1 MAEWYDNCSREN
13 GLRKMLVVRCKNCG
27 VELTSH
33 SGKSQSCGCSNMMTV
48 KGDSV
53 TAVDLS
59 NVVMISSGVNKKR
72 DDSVLSPQD
81 LSFQEER
88 RKRKVRRLDF
98 EVR

>member
-1 MAEWYDNCSREN
+1 
-13 GLRKMLVVRCKNCG
+13 MLVVRCKECHM
-27 VELTSH
+27 EISSH
-33 SGKSQSCGCSNMMTV
+33 PTKSQSCGCSNMMTV